1 MHLLGA
7 APLNVKAAA
16 AVETEFVFQP
26 FIGQVGDQDA
36 SRLAERFQAAGD
48 VDGVAPKV
56 VGELPAPDH
65 AGDDGAGADANAE
78 LDGGVVSA
86 VELLDIC
93 HQVEGQFRN
102 GLGMVGAWQRNAT
115 GKPARYALPG
125 SANPTCFANCRQTRA
140 QPRECSQNT
149 TGSTAI

>member
-26 FIGQVGDQDA
+26 FIGQVGDLDA
-36 SRLAERFQAAGD
+36 AGLAERLQAAGE

-56 VGELPAPDH
+56 VGELPAPDD

-78 LDGGVVSA
+78 LDGGVVS
-86 VELLDIC
+86 V
-93 HQVEGQFRN
+93 
-102 GLGMVGAWQRNAT
+102 VGAERVGEPRVTEARFVHQTGQDRARVRTQVLLVVRDDLASRNAHT
-115 GKPARYALPG
+115 SRRLVLVAPAISSRPLRFG
-125 SANPTCFANCRQTRA
+125 
-140 QPRECSQNT
+140 
-149 TGSTAI
+149 